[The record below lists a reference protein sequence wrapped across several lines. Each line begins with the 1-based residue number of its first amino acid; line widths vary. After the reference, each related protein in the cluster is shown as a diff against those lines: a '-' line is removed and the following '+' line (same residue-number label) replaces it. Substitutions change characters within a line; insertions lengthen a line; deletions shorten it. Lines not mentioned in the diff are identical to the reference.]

1 MRTKRS
7 GLLLSVVGL
16 VLGVLLVLPGS
27 GAATAI
33 LQGETITFVTSFEGD
48 ELADFKRVVRAFE
61 DQSPS
66 GTKVIVEAVGRNLPQ
81 ILQTRVAAGNPPDM
95 TNFPQPGAMVEF
107 ARSGALVPIDEMLSR
122 TVLSQQPKGFLDLGT
137 VDGRLYAITPIA
149 SLKSLVWYHKPTFEE
164 RGYPIPQTY
173 EELKA
178 LTEQIAA
185 DGISPWCIGVESG
198 AASGWPGTDWM
209 EDIALRLY
217 GPEFY
222 DAWVA
227 HDIPWTD
234 PRVKTLF
241 EEFLYFADN
250 AFGGR
255 TNVLATNFGDSPNG
269 LFDGSCV
276 MHRQATFIREFIQR
290 QNPDTVAGVDYDV
303 FTFPSGPAQDG
314 GPPPALG
321 GGDLF
326 AAFSAKPGVAEFL
339 NYIGGADAQ
348 RLWVL
353 LNPGRIATNTTL
365 DPDVIYVNA
374 DGTPDTITAN
384 AAKTLTSAEVFRFD
398 GSDLMPSAVG
408 AGTFWTAVLD
418 ALSGK
423 DLDQILCEVEASAD
437 EAYTSGAA
445 TGPVGNENC

>member
-1 MRTKRS
+1 MYVLIAGFALGMMAT
-7 GLLLSVVGL
+7 LS
-16 VLGVLLVLPGS
+16 S
-27 GAATAI
+27 SNAATAA

-66 GTKVIVEAVGRNLPQ
+66 GTKVTVEAVGRNLPQ

-107 ARSGALVPIDEMLSR
+107 ARSGDLVPVDDMLSR
-122 TVLSQQPKGFLDLGT
+122 TVLSQQPAGFLDLGT
-137 VDGRLYAITPIA
+137 VDGKLYAITPIA

-164 RGYPIPQTY
+164 KGYAIPQTY
-173 EELKA
+173 ADLKA
-178 LTEQIAA
+178 FTEQVAA

-209 EDIALRLY
+209 EDIAR
-217 GPEFY
+217 
-222 DAWVA
+222 VA

-234 PRVKTLF
+234 SRVKTLF
-241 EEFLYFADN
+241 EEFLFFADN

-276 MHRQATFIREFIQR
+276 MHRQATFIRDFIQR
-290 QNPDTVAGVDYDV
+290 QNPDVVAGVDFEV
-303 FTFPSGPAQDG
+303 FTFPAGPAQDG
-314 GPPPALG
+314 GPAPALG

-326 AAFSAKPGVAEFL
+326 AAFSSKPGVAEFL
-339 NYIGGADAQ
+339 NYIGSADAQ
-348 RLWVL
+348 RLWIL

-365 DPDVIYVNA
+365 DPDVVYVNA
-374 DGTPDTITAN
+374 DGSPDTITAN
-384 AAKTLTSAEVFRFD
+384 AAKTLTSAELFRFD

-408 AGTFWTAVLD
+408 AGTFWSAVLD

-423 DLDQILCEVEASAD
+423 DLDAILCEVEASAD
-437 EAYTSGAA
+437 DAYTSGAA
-445 TGPVGNENC
+445 TGPMGNCS